1 MDKYAFLWQKL
12 DEYFQGK
19 YWFKPIGSRY
29 KELIKKSSIWI
40 YEEDNYYFKQ
50 CEKSYLNFLGIIT
63 HL

>member
-29 KELIKKSSIWI
+29 KELIKTIL
-40 YEEDNYYFKQ
+40 D
-50 CEKSYLNFLGIIT
+50 LNIRRG
-63 HL
+63 